1 MSSAAESVPL
11 LRGLLRRV
19 TEGEEYQRLLAA
31 VTGGARVV
39 SLSGLTSAAARALV
53 LAALQHDTGRR
64 FGLVVQA
71 NRDLEA
77 WERDLCFWAGG
88 LRAGQGWR
96 RDEGV
101 LLLPASEGD
110 PYAGTSPHAETLER
124 RALTLW
130 HLTRGRG
137 DFVLMSAR
145 ALVRRTISPEQ
156 FKRAGAVLKRDED
169 YDPEHLIEMLL
180 ASGYVREDP
189 VGAVGEF
196 SSRGGILDL
205 WSPGAQSPIRIE
217 FFGDTVDSI
226 RRFDPETQLSIEQLK
241 ETEVVPMRELAVGSD
256 DFRLWAEA
264 ARERFAEEAQARAL
278 KDRTVHADEG
288 ESFAGW
294 EWLIPLILK
303 TEASVFDYLGRDTVI
318 AVDEPG
324 GVEQHLGTAYEV
336 IAARYGE
343 NESAG
348 EIGLRPEELYL
359 TAEELRTRL
368 SAARRVEFRA
378 LGRAAALVDERFAG
392 EAEQP
397 AARIGRERPA
407 PRPLFLFPA
416 VEDAVEVELRSL
428 PARRY
433 HGRIPELAADLRRA
447 REERG
452 ALTLFAM
459 PAAGMAERVRDILSD
474 YNVEARLV
482 LAGEP
487 ARGMEE
493 APAVVTTGRLSGGFE
508 LPGADLIVHV
518 ETDLFDEAAGSG
530 VEQRT
535 PGTGPGTTGS
545 TRRRKSKTAAFLS
558 DFRDLKVGDYV
569 VHIDHGVAR
578 FGGLQ
583 SLELGGRRG
592 EFMLLFYADEAK
604 LYVPVERLDL
614 VQRYSSAE
622 GHEPTLDRL
631 GGLGW
636 QKTKAKAKR
645 AMRDMADELLKL
657 YAERKLVRGYAYAA
671 DSPWQREFEDAF
683 EYVPTVDQETAIEDV
698 KRDMEAPTP
707 MDRLL
712 CGDVGYGKTEVAMR
726 AAFKAVMDS
735 KQVAVLAPTTVLAYQ
750 HYETFRSRFAAF
762 PVRVELISRFRS
774 PKEQKEIVKLVE
786 SGEIDVL
793 IGTHRLLS
801 KDISFRD
808 LGLVVVDEEQRFGV
822 AHKERLKQLKKR
834 VDVLTLS
841 ATPIPRT
848 LNMSLMGL
856 RDMSVIETPPRDRLA
871 IQTQVVQFSESVITS
886 AIELELG
893 RGGQV
898 FFIHNRVETIDTIA
912 ALVKRLVPAAR
923 VIVAH
928 GQMNEKEMEQVM
940 LDFVHYQYDVLVSTT
955 IIENGIDIPRANTI
969 IINRADNYGL
979 SQLYQL
985 RGRVGRSNRRA
996 YAYLLIPSEAS
1007 LTPIAR
1013 RRLAAIREFSDL
1025 GAGFRVAALD
1035 LELRGAGNLLGGQQ
1049 SGHMDAL
1056 GFDLY
1061 TQMLERTVAEL
1072 RGEEI
1077 EDETSVSINLGVDV
1091 SIPEEYISDMGQR
1104 LRTYKRIASARDD
1117 ETLERIRRE
1126 TEDRYGRLPES
1137 VERLFAYARLR
1148 RTAEEVGIVSIDRT
1162 PTGLAVKLKETAR
1175 VSPDRLLELIGRGAG
1190 FSFSPSGVLKVEVA
1204 PGEELIERARRTL
1217 LDVRAEG

>member
-1 MSSAAESVPL
+1 MSVPVESVPFL
-11 LRGLLRRV
+11 QSALRRV
-19 TEGEEYQRLLAA
+19 TEGEEFRRLAA
-31 VTGGARVV
+31 AVESGARVV
-39 SLSGLTSAAARALV
+39 SVAGLTSAPARALA
-53 LAALQHDTGRR
+53 LAALQRETGKR
-64 FGLVVQA
+64 FAVLVAA
-71 NRDLEA
+71 NRDMEA
-77 WERDLCFWAGG
+77 WERDLSFWCGALASAG
-88 LRAGQGWR
+88 AH
-96 RDEGV
+96 DTCEPV
-101 LLLPASEGD
+101 LSLPASEGD
-110 PYAGTSPHAETLER
+110 PYAGASPHAETLER

-130 HLTRGRG
+130 QLAHGRGR
-137 DFVLMSAR
+137 FVLLSAR
-145 ALVRRTISPEQ
+145 ALARRTVAPSQ
-156 FKRAGAVLKRDED
+156 LVQAGASLRRDED
-169 YDPEHLIEMLL
+169 FPPEDLVELLL

-196 SSRGGILDL
+196 SMRGGILDV
-205 WSPGAQSPIRIE
+205 WSPGETAPVRVE

-226 RRFDPETQLSIEQLK
+226 RRFDAETQLSIEQLQA
-241 ETEVVPMRELAVGSD
+241 TEVVPMRELAVGRD
-256 DFRLWAEA
+256 DFRLWSEF
-264 ARERFAEEAQARAL
+264 ARDRWSDETHARAL
-278 KDRTVHADEG
+278 KDRTVYADEG
-288 ESFAGW
+288 ETFAGW
-294 EWLIPLILK
+294 EWLIPLVVK
-303 TEASVFDYLGRDTVI
+303 TDASASDYLGDTVFV
-318 AVDEPG
+318 VDEPA
-324 GVEQHLGTAYEV
+324 GVEQQLAQMFETV
-336 IAARYGE
+336 NARFDE

-348 EIGLRPEELYL
+348 EIGLKPEELYL
-359 TAEELRTRL
+359 TAEELRAKL
-368 SAARRVEFRA
+368 DDARRVELRA
-378 LGRAAALVDERFAG
+378 LGRAAAATDERFAG
-392 EAEQP
+392 ESEQP
-397 AARIGRERPA
+397 AVKIGRARNA
-407 PRPLFLFPA
+407 PQPLFLFPA
-416 VEDAVEVELRSL
+416 VEQATEVEWRSL
-428 PARRY
+428 PVRRY
-433 HGRIPELAADLRRA
+433 HGRIPELASDVRHA
-447 REERG
+447 RDERG
-452 ALTLFAM
+452 TLALFVM
-459 PAAGMAERVRDILSD
+459 PSAGVAERVGDVLGD
-474 YNVEARLV
+474 YNVAARV
-482 LAGEP
+482 AFAGEGG
-487 ARGMEE
+487 AASEE
-493 APAVVTTGRLSGGFE
+493 FAAVVTAGKLSGGFE
-508 LPGADLIVHV
+508 LPGAALVVHV
-518 ETDLFDEAAGSG
+518 ETDLFDEASGAG
-530 VEQRT
+530 VEQRVA
-535 PGTGPGTTGS
+535 GTGVGTTAS
-545 TRRRKSKTAAFLS
+545 ARRKKSKTAAFLS
-558 DFRDLKVGDYV
+558 DFRDLKVGDFV
-569 VHIDHGVAR
+569 VHIDHGIAR

-583 SLELGGRRG
+583 TLELGGRKS
-592 EFMLLFYADEAK
+592 EFMLLFYADDAK

-622 GHEPTLDRL
+622 GHEPVLDRL

-657 YAERKLVRGYAYAA
+657 YAERKLVQGYSFSA

-683 EYVPTVDQETAIEDV
+683 EYVPTPDQDTTIEDV
-698 KRDMEAPTP
+698 KRDMEGTTP

-735 KQVAVLAPTTVLAYQ
+735 KQVAVLAPTTVLTYQ

-762 PVRVELISRFRS
+762 PVTIELISRFRS
-774 PKEQKEIVKLVE
+774 PKEQKEIVKRVE
-786 SGEIDVL
+786 SGEIDII

-801 KDISFRD
+801 KDIAFRD

-856 RDMSVIETPPRDRLA
+856 RDMSVIETPPSDRLA
-871 IQTQVVQFSESVITS
+871 IQTQVVQTAESVIKS

-898 FFIHNRVETIDTIA
+898 FFIHNRVETIETVA
-912 ALVKRLVPAAR
+912 ALVRRLVPQAR
-923 VIVAH
+923 IAVAH
-928 GQMNEKEMEQVM
+928 GQMNEKEMERVM
-940 LDFVHYQYDVLVSTT
+940 LDFVDYKYDVLVATT

-996 YAYLLIPSEAS
+996 YAYLLIPSEAE
-1007 LTPIAR
+1007 LTAIAR

-1035 LELRGAGNLLGGQQ
+1035 LELRGAGNLLGGEQ

-1072 RGEEI
+1072 RGEQV

-1091 SIPEEYISDMGQR
+1091 SIPEDYINDMGQR

-1117 ETLERIRRE
+1117 DALEQIRRE

-1148 RTAEEVGIVSIDRT
+1148 RTAEETGVVSIDRT
-1162 PTGLAVKLKETAR
+1162 PTGLALKLRETAR
-1175 VSPDRLLELIGRGAG
+1175 VSPDKLLALVSAGGTGA
-1190 FSFSPSGVLKVEVA
+1190 SFSPSGVLRVEA
-1204 PGEELIERARRTL
+1204 EGAGLIERARRVL
-1217 LDVRAEG
+1217 LDIGSGG